1 MGSPRRDTYTVDAP
15 TSVHGPRR
23 TTTSPAGPQ
32 HHHHQMRNAQHPAHP
47 TAPSIYPSAPSAPD
61 TKTMAPKLSIHPPLL
76 NTACPWAT
84 TPAHLEALL
93 RCPSTGAITTRTS
106 LIEGFPHDD
115 AVHRYAFLDPASG
128 LTLETGP
135 SASPV
140 GSINSL
146 GYSPLPLDA
155 YLAALSHLSASL
167 PDVKHKTAIVSVA
180 GPPSA
185 VAECYA
191 RILAASDGVSFPLAI
206 EVNLSCPNIRGAS
219 APPGYDPVCLGAYL
233 AALPGDPLVPVGI
246 KTPPYTYAGQ
256 FTALADILAL
266 YVGRVSFV
274 TATNTLGCSVFNKG
288 EGEGEGEGEGASW
301 MEGGLAGAGI
311 HPLSLGNVRMLRR
324 ALDGRGLAGVQ
335 VIGVGGVHDAPGYR
349 RMRGAGAEAVGL
361 ATALGAR
368 GVGVFESI
376 GRDVGS
382 AW

>member
-1 MGSPRRDTYTVDAP
+1 
-15 TSVHGPRR
+15 
-23 TTTSPAGPQ
+23 
-32 HHHHQMRNAQHPAHP
+32 
-47 TAPSIYPSAPSAPD
+47 
-61 TKTMAPKLSIHPPLL
+61 MAPKLSIHPPLL

-115 AVHRYAFLDPASG
+115 AVHRYAFLDPASTSG
-128 LTLETGP
+128 RAPEARGP

-155 YLAALSHLSASL
+155 CLAALSDLSASL
-167 PDVKHKTAIVSVA
+167 PLDVTCKHKTAIVSVA
-180 GPPSA
+180 GTPSA

-191 RILAASDGVSFPLAI
+191 RILAASSGVSFPLAM
-206 EVNLSCPNIRGAS
+206 EVNLSCPNIQGCL

-256 FTALADILAL
+256 FTALVDILAL
-266 YVGRVSFV
+266 YAGRVSFV
-274 TATNTLGCSVFNKG
+274 TATNTLGCSVFN
-288 EGEGEGEGEGASW
+288 EAEGEGEGASW

-382 AW
+382 EW

>member
-1 MGSPRRDTYTVDAP
+1 
-15 TSVHGPRR
+15 
-23 TTTSPAGPQ
+23 
-32 HHHHQMRNAQHPAHP
+32 
-47 TAPSIYPSAPSAPD
+47 
-61 TKTMAPKLSIHPPLL
+61 MAPKLSIHPPLL

-106 LIEGFPHDD
+106 LIDGFPHDD
-115 AVHRYAFLDPASG
+115 AVHRYAFLDPASTSG
-128 LTLETGP
+128 RAPEAGP

-155 YLAALSHLSASL
+155 YLGALAHLGASL
-167 PDVKHKTAIVSVA
+167 PLDVTHKTAIVSVA

-191 RILAASDGVSFPLAI
+191 RILAASSGVSFPLAM
-206 EVNLSCPNIRGAS
+206 EVNLSCPNIPGS
-219 APPGYDPVCLGAYL
+219 TPPGYDPVCLGAYL

-266 YVGRVSFV
+266 YAGRVSFV
-274 TATNTLGCSVFNKG
+274 TATNTLGCSVFN
-288 EGEGEGEGEGASW
+288 EGEGEGEGASW

-376 GRDVGS
+376 ERDVGS
-382 AW
+382 EW

>member
-1 MGSPRRDTYTVDAP
+1 
-15 TSVHGPRR
+15 
-23 TTTSPAGPQ
+23 
-32 HHHHQMRNAQHPAHP
+32 
-47 TAPSIYPSAPSAPD
+47 
-61 TKTMAPKLSIHPPLL
+61 MAPKLSIHPPLL

-106 LIEGFPHDD
+106 LIDGFPHDD
-115 AVHRYAFLDPASG
+115 AVHRYAFLDPASTSG
-128 LTLETGP
+128 RAPEASP

-155 YLAALSHLSASL
+155 YLAALSGLSASL
-167 PDVKHKTAIVSVA
+167 PLDVTHKTAIVSVA

-191 RILAASDGVSFPLAI
+191 RILAASSGVSFPLAM
-206 EVNLSCPNIRGAS
+206 EVNLSCPNIPGS
-219 APPGYDPVCLGAYL
+219 TPPGYDPVCLGAYL

-266 YVGRVSFV
+266 YAGRVSFV
-274 TATNTLGCSVFNKG
+274 TATNTLGCSVFN
-288 EGEGEGEGEGASW
+288 EGEGEGEGASW

-368 GVGVFESI
+368 GVAVFESI
-376 GRDVGS
+376 ERDVGS
-382 AW
+382 EW